1 MFGGIGPVESLRLKY
16 DRLGRS
22 DGIAYVT
29 YASIAHANEA
39 IRKFNGANAAGQP
52 ITVTLD
58 AEIPNRR
65 PAPMNARP
73 QGPRGFSR
81 GGPRP
86 MGGRISGGRSGG
98 RGGPRGP
105 GERRERQP
113 RRTQEDLDKELDDFM
128 SGPPPAENGNNDG
141 AEPAIHNGEE
151 MALD

>member
-16 DRLGRS
+16 DKAGRS
-22 DGIAYVT
+22 DGVAYVT
-29 YASIAHANEA
+29 YTSLSDANEA

-52 ITVTLD
+52 ITVALD
-58 AEIPNRR
+58 AEITPRR
-65 PAPMNARP
+65 QPI
-73 QGPRGFSR
+73 GPRPGAGRGFRR

-86 MGGRISGGRSGG
+86 IGGRMASGGG

-105 GERRERQP
+105 GGEGRERQP
-113 RRTQEDLDKELDDFM
+113 RRTQEDLDKELDAFM

-141 AEPAIHNGEE
+141 AAEAAGNGEE